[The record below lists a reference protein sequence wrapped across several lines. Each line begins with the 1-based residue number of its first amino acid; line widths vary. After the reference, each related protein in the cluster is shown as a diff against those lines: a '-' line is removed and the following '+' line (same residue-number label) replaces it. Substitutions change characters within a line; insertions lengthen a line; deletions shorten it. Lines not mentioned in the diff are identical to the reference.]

1 MKLSK
6 REPKHMGEV
15 MSDIAER
22 YDKLTKTKMS
32 KEEEKAKEIFTLMTI
47 GKMTVT
53 EINSL
58 TDVERFLLSKWFI
71 EKGMNEST
79 LPKFKN
85 PPPPP
90 PPKKS
95 KDLLKWKEERKKFKE
110 QTQYLGNRTWKWW

>member
-1 MKLSK
+1 
-6 REPKHMGEV
+6 
-15 MSDIAER
+15 
-22 YDKLTKTKMS
+22 MS

-58 TDVERFLLSKWFI
+58 TDVERFYLSKCFI

>member
-1 MKLSK
+1 
-6 REPKHMGEV
+6 
-15 MSDIAER
+15 
-22 YDKLTKTKMS
+22 MS
-32 KEEEKAKEIFTLMTI
+32 KEKEKAKEIFTLMTI

-95 KDLLKWKEERKKFKE
+95 KDLKDFERERKKWKE

>member
-1 MKLSK
+1 
-6 REPKHMGEV
+6 
-15 MSDIAER
+15 
-22 YDKLTKTKMS
+22 MS
-32 KEEEKAKEIFTLMTI
+32 KEKEKAEEIFTLMTI

-90 PPKKS
+90 PPKNS
-95 KDLLKWKEERKKFKE
+95 KDYEWGRKKWKE
-110 QTQYLGNRTWKWW
+110 QTQYLGYRTWKWW

>member
-1 MKLSK
+1 
-6 REPKHMGEV
+6 
-15 MSDIAER
+15 
-22 YDKLTKTKMS
+22 MS
-32 KEEEKAKEIFTLMTI
+32 KEKEKAKEIFTLMTI

-58 TDVERFLLSKWFI
+58 TDVERFYLSKCFI

-95 KDLLKWKEERKKFKE
+95 KDFEWERKKWRE
-110 QTQYLGNRTWKWW
+110 QCKYLGNRTWLW